1 MALVPRPRG
10 LEDPWVCCSL
20 QVPWDPGPTKT
31 PILGVGSSAEALG
44 PPALFF
50 TVRLCLLP
58 QELLEH
64 GVCDEVERV
73 RLSERYQTMKVHRAA
88 LSKGPQLH
96 GVPSEPQQGY
106 HHVRQQEGVA
116 GPTLG
121 SERVLLRTPDMHEAA
136 KQMGKKVVLSTGN
149 FLDHSAASVLIL
161 LLMAYSPGYY
171 MPWHLKQST
180 LNKTEPFPGC
190 HRED

>member
-1 MALVPRPRG
+1 MAPVPRPRG
-10 LEDPWVCCSL
+10 LGDPCVHFSL

-31 PILGVGSSAEALG
+31 PILGVGGSVEALG

-50 TVRLCLLP
+50 PVRLCLLP

-64 GVCDEVERV
+64 GVCDEVERI
-73 RLSERYQTMKVHRAA
+73 RLSERYQTMKVCRVA
-88 LSKGPQLH
+88 LSRGPQLH
-96 GVPSEPQQGY
+96 GVPPETQQGY

-121 SERVLLRTPDMHEAA
+121 SEKVLLSTPDMHEAA

-149 FLDHSAASVLIL
+149 FLDHSGASVLI
-161 LLMAYSPGYY
+161 
-171 MPWHLKQST
+171 
-180 LNKTEPFPGC
+180 
-190 HRED
+190 